1 MPPLSSMHRA
11 GLPVF
16 WPEPAPAMPSER
28 ARESRRSR
36 PAAPPAPVQPSA
48 EVVILRA
55 LRAAASPRER
65 QRLQADLLRVG
76 EWTPRIRALAR
87 RWQCP
92 EITLEEFVQA
102 GLQGVLEAA
111 QRYDG
116 RPTGWPTYATSWAR
130 RRIQELARAQQG
142 PVVAET
148 QWERRIAERTGAARR
163 AAGWSLVE
171 APRSDDD
178 DRGRYSEVCAAAGEM
193 QAAHQDE
200 TEHAAMLARIGAAAA
215 ELPPLYRAALA
226 LELGEAPTVR
236 LSREERAR
244 LKAKALRWLR
254 RRVFGQKYYM

>member
-16 WPEPAPAMPSER
+16 WPEEPVQPAPAMPSER

-92 EITLEEFVQA
+92 EITLEEFTAA

-130 RRIQELARAQQG
+130 RRIQELGRAQQG
-142 PVVAET
+142 PIVAET
-148 QWERRIAERTGAARR
+148 AWEQRCARR
-163 AAGWSLVE
+163 RGLDRRPSRWALVD
-171 APRSDDD
+171 APSDDD
-178 DRGRYSEVCAAAGEM
+178 DRGRYHEVCAATQDM
-193 QAAHQDE
+193 QAAGEEQVQ
-200 TEHAAMLARIGAAAA
+200 HAAMLAAIGAAAA
-215 ELPPLYRAALA
+215 ELPARYRAALA
-226 LELGEAPTVR
+226 VELGEAPTVK
-236 LSREERAR
+236 LGREERAHLR
-244 LKAKALRWLR
+244 TKALRWLR
-254 RRVFGQKYYM
+254 RRVSK